1 MLCMKL
7 LRRKLMRV
15 QSSKVKAANRG
26 LSKSQGLPGISG
38 TATITITTT
47 MTVTITIPITIAIT
61 STTTITHVLPL
72 LYISVTISIV
82 MLRLL
87 LPTTNIHDILNAE
100 DIETVEVHLQRSWDQ
115 RIVYSSSANLSTFIV
130 EPFIEMGL
138 CYAAG
143 VMQKQREA
151 NRQLCQV
158 ALSLSSSAASAWS
171 ASCKAVRKRSFPKRL
186 LD

>member
-38 TATITITTT
+38 TATITITNT
-47 MTVTITIPITIAIT
+47 MTITITIAIT
-61 STTTITHVLPL
+61 STITSTITITHVLPL

-100 DIETVEVHLQRSWDQ
+100 DIETVEVHLQILGSEDRLQQFSKFIHLHCRALHRD
-115 RIVYSSSANLSTFIV
+115 RIVLCCW
-130 EPFIEMGL
+130 
-138 CYAAG
+138 CYAKAKRS
-143 VMQKQREA
+143 KQAAMPSR
-151 NRQLCQV
+151 LV
-158 ALSLSSSAASAWS
+158 AL
-171 ASCKAVRKRSFPKRL
+171 VQRSQRL
-186 LD
+186 VSQLQSGPEKVVP